1 MIDTVSPDLMQY
13 RVFHIADEVFI
24 QKKFI
29 LNQSKILY
37 QNSSSSHLVE
47 EHIKQYYE

>member
-24 QKKFI
+24 QTKIYLESKQDFIPKF
-29 LNQSKILY
+29 
-37 QNSSSSHLVE
+37 
-47 EHIKQYYE
+47 

>member
-24 QKKFI
+24 QKKIYLESKQDFI
-29 LNQSKILY
+29 PKF
-37 QNSSSSHLVE
+37 
-47 EHIKQYYE
+47 